1 MIKVG
6 DYIKFNNKIDRV
18 EEILPTSNDKYMIY
32 FENIDHGVLF
42 DGLYD
47 SRVVDYKQL
56 YEQQKQRADRAEK
69 RWRELKER
77 MEHDEKEAFGEGDV
91 IAHTVH
97 NYVLE
102 LMEGLEEDGE

>member
-18 EEILPTSNDKYMIY
+18 EEIVPTPNDKYMIY
-32 FENIDHGVLF
+32 FENIEHGVLF
-42 DGLYD
+42 NDLYD
-47 SRVVDYKQL
+47 SRVVDYKKM
-56 YEQQKQRADRAEK
+56 YERQKEVVNKLEK
-69 RWRELKER
+69 RWSELREQ

-91 IAHTVH
+91 IAYTVH

-102 LMEGLEEDGE
+102 LMEDL